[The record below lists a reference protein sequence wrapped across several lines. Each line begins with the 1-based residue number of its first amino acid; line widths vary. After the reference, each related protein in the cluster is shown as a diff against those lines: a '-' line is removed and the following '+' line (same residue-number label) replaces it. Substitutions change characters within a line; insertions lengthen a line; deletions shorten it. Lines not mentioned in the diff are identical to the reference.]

1 MRAPSRPAGSAPR
14 PGSRRRRR
22 VDCTPGRTCRSG
34 RHRARG
40 QGDPRTGRRGGPSAG
55 CPPNGVRPPPPSG
68 RSAGPPGYQVA
79 ECPNLGPVSAE
90 RTAASSGVGFR
101 SDRGPVLI
109 GVMLSTAL
117 VAIDATVI
125 ATAVPSVVA
134 DLGGFAQFPWLFSV
148 YLLAQAV
155 TVPVYG
161 KLADVFGRK
170 PVMLFG
176 IGLFL
181 LGSVLCGLSWDMTAL
196 IAFRAVQGLGAGA
209 VQPMSM
215 TIVGDLYSLE
225 ERAKVQGYIASVWGI
240 SSVVGPTL
248 GGVFSEYVSWRWIF
262 FVNIPLCLD
271 AAATIGLRFTERVD
285 RRRPR
290 IDYAGAGVLTVALTL
305 LILGLLEGGQAWAWG
320 SPQGI
325 AVLAAGVAL
334 LAAFVVI
341 ERRPAAPVVPLRLFR
356 QRLLVATSLVSAC
369 VGAALLGLTSY
380 VPTFV
385 QDVLGTGPLVAGFA
399 LPALTLGW
407 PISASQAGRVYLR
420 IGIRS
425 TALIGA
431 TVVLLGSGLLLLLD
445 GSSSVLL
452 VGGTSFVIGL
462 GMGFTAAPTLI
473 AAQSAVR
480 WQERGV
486 VTGLNMFSRSAGS
499 AIGIAVFG
507 AIVNAPLGGQGLEG
521 DRVSPAALTT
531 AVHHV
536 FIGTVVLAVAML
548 AAVLL
553 MPRDRERTPS
563 PAAGDE
569 VTAG

>member
-1 MRAPSRPAGSAPR
+1 
-14 PGSRRRRR
+14 
-22 VDCTPGRTCRSG
+22 
-34 RHRARG
+34 
-40 QGDPRTGRRGGPSAG
+40 
-55 CPPNGVRPPPPSG
+55 
-68 RSAGPPGYQVA
+68 
-79 ECPNLGPVSAE
+79 
-90 RTAASSGVGFR
+90 
-101 SDRGPVLI
+101 
-109 GVMLSTAL
+109 MLSTAL

-125 ATAVPSVVA
+125 ATAVPSIVA
-134 DLGGFAQFPWLFSV
+134 NLGGFAEFPWLFSV

-176 IGLFL
+176 MGLFL
-181 LGSVLCGLSWDMTAL
+181 VGSVLCGVAWNMSAL

-225 ERAKVQGYIASVWGI
+225 ERAKVQGYLASVWGI

-262 FVNIPLCLD
+262 FVNVPICLI
-271 AAATIGLRFTERVD
+271 AAATIGLRFAERVE

-305 LILGLLEGGQAWAWG
+305 LILGLLEGGQSWAWG
-320 SPQGI
+320 SPQGVTVLVTG
-325 AVLAAGVAL
+325 AVL

-341 ERRPAAPVVPLRLFR
+341 ERRAADPVVPLRLLR
-356 QRLLVATSLVSAC
+356 QRLLVSTNLVSAC
-369 VGAALLGLTSY
+369 VGAALLGLSSY

-399 LPALTLGW
+399 LAALTLGW
-407 PISASQAGRVYLR
+407 PLSASQAGRVYLR

-425 TALIGA
+425 TALVGA
-431 TVVLLGSGLLLLLD
+431 AVVVLGSALLLLLD
-445 GSSSVLL
+445 ESSSVFL
-452 VGGTSFVIGL
+452 VGATSFVIGL

-499 AIGIAVFG
+499 AVGIAVFG
-507 AIVNAPLGGQGLEG
+507 AVVNATLSGRGEESDQVAPE
-521 DRVSPAALTT
+521 ALTT

-536 FIGTVVLAVAML
+536 FMGTVVLAVAML

-553 MPRDRERTPS
+553 MPRDRGRARP
-563 PAAGDE
+563 PAPETADE
-569 VTAG
+569 TTTG

>member
-1 MRAPSRPAGSAPR
+1 
-14 PGSRRRRR
+14 
-22 VDCTPGRTCRSG
+22 
-34 RHRARG
+34 
-40 QGDPRTGRRGGPSAG
+40 
-55 CPPNGVRPPPPSG
+55 
-68 RSAGPPGYQVA
+68 
-79 ECPNLGPVSAE
+79 
-90 RTAASSGVGFR
+90 
-101 SDRGPVLI
+101 
-109 GVMLSTAL
+109 MLSTAL
-117 VAIDATVI
+117 VAIDATII
-125 ATAVPSVVA
+125 ATAVPSIVA
-134 DLGGFAQFPWLFSV
+134 SLGGFAEFPWLFSV

-181 LGSVLCGLSWDMTAL
+181 IGSILCGLAWSMGAL

-225 ERAKVQGYIASVWGI
+225 ERAKVQGYIASVWAV

-262 FVNIPLCLD
+262 LVNIPLCLI
-271 AAATIGLRFTERVD
+271 AAAAISLRFHERVD

-320 SPQGI
+320 SPQSI
-325 AVLAAGVAL
+325 AVLGAGAVL
-334 LAAFVVI
+334 LGVFVVI
-341 ERRPAAPVVPLRLFR
+341 ERRAADPVVPLRLLR
-356 QRLLVATSLVSAC
+356 NRLLVATNLVAAC
-369 VGAALLGLTSY
+369 VGAVLLGLTSY

-399 LPALTLGW
+399 LAALTLGW
-407 PISASQAGRVYLR
+407 PISASQSGRVYLR

-431 TVVLLGSGLLLLLD
+431 VVVVLGSALLLLLD
-445 GSSSVLL
+445 ESSTVLQ
-452 VGGTSFVIGL
+452 VGATSFVIGL

-473 AAQSAVR
+473 AAQSAVQ
-480 WQERGV
+480 WQQRGV
-486 VTGLNMFSRSAGS
+486 VTGSNMFFRSAGS
-499 AIGIAVFG
+499 AVGVAAFG
-507 AIVNAPLGGQGLEG
+507 AIVNANLGGSGAG
-521 DRVSPAALTT
+521 SDRVTPEALTS

-536 FIGTVVLAVAML
+536 FVGTAVLAVVLL
-548 AAVLL
+548 AAVLV
-553 MPRDRERTPS
+553 MPRDRGQAQTPAKEATEV
-563 PAAGDE
+563 AAG
-569 VTAG
+569 